1 MKDSSSTF
9 ADMNINKT
17 KLLANIKDIK
27 SFLNINLLLCFDNL
41 FKIEN
46 TMYNIGFYII
56 TFIIIFH
63 MINALIF
70 FIKKFRLIKKK

>member
-1 MKDSSSTF
+1 MKESSSTF

-17 KLLANIKDIK
+17 KLLDNIKDIK

-41 FKIEN
+41 FKIESII
-46 TMYNIGFYII
+46 YNIGFYII

-70 FIKKFRLIKKK
+70 FLKKISTN